1 MIGGSYA
8 IPLRIAA
15 AGDRQRPLWRSAPP
29 SPTTRPPGLSKSAVP
44 QLDGHRLVALLFV
57 LSAGLLV
64 IYENL
69 ASRFCNG
76 QRMGPQDTCS
86 TLTVQL
92 PRSTHTTEKL
102 NPAGTT
108 PAELAPDNWQLD
120 PRQPHTVV
128 YTADGIRGFH
138 RNGGLLW
145 LAIVTAEVLLVG
157 AWVRH
162 RLRSRRSSRADA
174 RP

>member
-1 MIGGSYA
+1 MSASDLSDDPHSPAPRRDLRFFARRLFRRVMITA
-8 IPLRIAA
+8 
-15 AGDRQRPLWRSAPP
+15 LWV
-29 SPTTRPPGLSKSAVP
+29 T
-44 QLDGHRLVALLFV
+44 LLFV

-162 RLRSRRSSRADA
+162 RLRSRRSSRADTQQHS
-174 RP
+174 R